1 MEGTFTL
8 KWEASLG
15 GGCPMGAFDL
25 MGCPKKSLSGVM
37 HHSSHDLGDR

>member
-15 GGCPMGAFDL
+15 GGCPKKL

-37 HHSSHDLGDR
+37 HHSSHDHGDR